1 MGSLMAM
8 LAFGKLG
15 FVVVFGYLATR
26 ATQRL
31 KDEPE
36 HKPSTLCVNS
46 EHWAQTQK

>member
-15 FVVVFGYLATR
+15 FVAVLGFLATR

-31 KDEPE
+31 KDSPE

-46 EHWAQTQK
+46 PEWLKTIE